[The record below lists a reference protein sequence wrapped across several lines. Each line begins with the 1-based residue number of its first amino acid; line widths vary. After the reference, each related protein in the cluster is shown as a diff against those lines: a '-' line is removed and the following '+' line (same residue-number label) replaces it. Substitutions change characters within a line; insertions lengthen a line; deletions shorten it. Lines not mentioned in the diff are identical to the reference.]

1 MTTPNPPPSPTCGS
15 SLIEV
20 LLAMGVLAVA
30 VPLVSAVLVRSGQ
43 SAAAAQAETRCGWI
57 LPACLMEIEAACE
70 GKARFL
76 PKLPRNQ
83 SFPAAGDVLAL
94 AFAGDGRA
102 LGRIDRET
110 YHRGGSTLADEPIR
124 YLASIH
130 TEPAAS
136 RPNIAPMLSVC
147 VTLEYPSAAPLAKR
161 QKLDFHTR
169 IP

>member
-1 MTTPNPPPSPTCGS
+1 MKTPCPPSSHTCGS

-30 VPLVSAVLVRSGQ
+30 LPLVGAVLVRAGQ

-57 LPACLMEIEAACE
+57 VPACMKEIEAAYE

-83 SFPAAGDVLAL
+83 PFPAAGEVLAL

-110 YHRGGSTLADEPIR
+110 YHSGGRILADEPIR

-130 TEPAAS
+130 AAPAAS
-136 RPNIAPMLSVC
+136 RSNITPMLGLR

-161 QKLDFHTR
+161 RKLDFHTC